1 MQLDHQLERDELEH
15 TKKTLSQDIESM
27 ITRHKQTREQVEQE
41 IWDKID
47 KNKEDQKLSFQR
59 VIDNSMKQKSDLTLI
74 NNEHS
79 QQSAVKK
86 GLEINLNEKQSDF

>member
-1 MQLDHQLERDELEH
+1 
-15 TKKTLSQDIESM
+15 M

-86 GLEINLNEKQSDF
+86 GLEINLNEKQSDFQRKQNEIHACK